1 MDGPAVLK
9 VDAAR
14 ARLMRYDTAEILT
27 RLFFLERSLIVSQAG
42 WLPAVTGLATKGA
55 LARSLWE
62 GAVTA
67 DALRN
72 RVFELRYPSRL
83 IAPDAHGAL
92 INVFD
97 AARNAPGQEAFVLAL
112 ARVLLPALRH
122 AYEQFSGLSD
132 RLSDGPSALILKHA
146 LADKA
151 DTIDALAHLADE
163 MLAARPEARPAAE
176 AWCAAV
182 GSALSAQ
189 GPGLLEAT
197 GSDSDSGAVAGDSD
211 GDGPPLLPGSR
222 PFVLPVHPGRD
233 ARFRRVRFYW
243 PHIVDPGYESSD
255 GLGLQM
261 RSAIGHLNEVWAAE
275 ICAANL
281 YNFADELGWDY
292 IRDVARWTYDESRHC
307 LMGLQRLLEWGFRP
321 EELPLGDYLYV
332 AARQQPPI
340 YGLGMIFHLETKYI
354 HRGRER
360 IQAFRE
366 LDDTTSRHDYEF
378 DWADETF
385 HAEYGNRWLTVLFE
399 RRSEPPR
406 DANEIRQ
413 QCEQFAAGLIATA
426 TDRERA
432 EIHDIAARLL
442 DKARQTAGAAVA

>member
-1 MDGPAVLK
+1 MNTPAVLK

-27 RLFFLERSLIVSQAG
+27 RLFFLERSLIISQAG
-42 WLPAVTGLATKGA
+42 WLPAVTDLATKGA

-83 IAPDAHGAL
+83 ITPAAHGAL
-92 INVFD
+92 IAVFD

-112 ARVLLPALRH
+112 AGVLLPALRR

-151 DTIDALAHLADE
+151 DVITALAHLADE

-176 AWCAAV
+176 AWRDAI
-182 GSALSAQ
+182 GSALKAQ
-189 GPGLLEAT
+189 GPGLLEAA
-197 GSDSDSGAVAGDSD
+197 SDHAHEPIIPDSQ
-211 GDGPPLLPGSR
+211 R
-222 PFVLPVHPGRD
+222 FVLPVQPGRD

-243 PHIVDPGYESSD
+243 PHIIDPSFESSE
-255 GLGLQM
+255 GLALQM

-307 LMGLQRLLEWGFRP
+307 LMGLQRLLEWGFQP
-321 EELPLGDYLYV
+321 EELPLGNYLYV
-332 AARQQPPI
+332 AALQQPPI
-340 YGLGMIFHLETKYI
+340 YGLGMIFYLETKYI

-360 IQAFRE
+360 IQAFQE
-366 LDDTTSRHDYEF
+366 LADSLSRHDYEF

-385 HAEYGNRWLTVLFE
+385 HAEYGNRWLTALFE
-399 RRSEPPR
+399 RRSEPPH
-406 DANEIRQ
+406 DTTEIRQ
-413 QCEQFAAGLIATA
+413 HCEQIAAEYIATA
-426 TDRERA
+426 TAQERI

-442 DKARQTAGAAVA
+442 DKARQTARALVV

>member
-1 MDGPAVLK
+1 M
-9 VDAAR
+9 
-14 ARLMRYDTAEILT
+14 
-27 RLFFLERSLIVSQAG
+27 
-42 WLPAVTGLATKGA
+42 
-55 LARSLWE
+55 
-62 GAVTA
+62 
-67 DALRN
+67 
-72 RVFELRYPSRL
+72 
-83 IAPDAHGAL
+83 
-92 INVFD
+92 
-97 AARNAPGQEAFVLAL
+97 
-112 ARVLLPALRH
+112 LLPALRH

-189 GPGLLEAT
+189 GPGLLEA
-197 GSDSDSGAVAGDSD
+197 AGDRAIAS
-211 GDGPPLLPGSR
+211 PVLPGSR
-222 PFVLPVHPGRD
+222 PFVLPVQPGRD

-243 PHIVDPGYESSD
+243 PHIIDPGFESSE
-255 GLGLQM
+255 GLG
-261 RSAIGHLNEVWAAE
+261 AANAQRHRPPQRGLGGRD
-275 ICAANL
+275 CAANL

-332 AARQQPPI
+332 ASRQQPPI
-340 YGLGMIFHLETKYI
+340 YGLGMIFYLETKYI
-354 HRGRER
+354 HRGHER

-366 LDDTTSRHDYEF
+366 LDDTLSRHDYEF

-385 HAEYGNRWLTVLFE
+385 HAKYGNRWLTVLFE

-413 QCEQFAAGLIATA
+413 TVR
-426 TDRERA
+426 TDRSRPTSRPRPIEERA
-432 EIHDIAARLL
+432 EIHEIAARLL
-442 DKARQTAGAAVA
+442 DRARQTAGAAWFERDPAAAADDSGKCGPLKRAAAQLSAICNLLSLEY